1 MSPTPVHPSWC
12 EYPYAPADSS
22 HTHTATMGTV
32 RFDGP
37 TTIELVL
44 IQAPD
49 SPNPMLTLH
58 IVTPAERLSVD
69 LTGTHAWSLAGVL
82 IDATVA
88 HSQASFNSSRATST
102 PPGEMWSRQRNHV
115 ADALWLLDRHP
126 TGRMPSART
135 RRLVRCLSKR
145 WPKIDGG
152 SSGETGFAE

>member
-1 MSPTPVHPSWC
+1 MSPTPVHPFWC

-22 HTHTATMGTV
+22 HTHTATMGTIRV
-32 RFDGP
+32 DGP

-58 IVTPAERLSVD
+58 IVTPAERLSFD
-69 LTGTHAWSLAGVL
+69 LTGTQAWSLAGVL

-88 HSQASFNSSRATST
+88 HSQASSNRSCATST
-102 PPGEMWSRQRNHV
+102 PLAVPRSRQRNHV

-126 TGRMPSART
+126 SGRMPRART
-135 RRLVRCLSKR
+135 RRLVRCPAKR
-145 WPKIDGG
+145 RPKIDDGG
-152 SSGETGFAE
+152 SGETGVAE